1 MPEVLASWPFFAG
14 CRIFTT
20 SISTLSHQIDPAMD
34 SVFREIPAEFGNIQR
49 IVMIPARRSRDTGF
63 ARDDHRTLGAPR
75 EGALHVSVII
85 QKRG

>member
-49 IVMIPARRSRDTGF
+49 IVMIPARRGQLYSFGRAVETGI
-63 ARDDHRTLGAPR
+63 RLVSTRTLTVR
-75 EGALHVSVII
+75 AL
-85 QKRG
+85 GNG